1 MGRVALV
8 SALLA
13 AVVLAVAVQRGGRRV
28 MPPPAARPVATTI
41 LTAAAR
47 RTLRGKPI
55 TLAQDSLRRR
65 AEKMTLRVR
74 NISCAGVA
82 IGSGW
87 AIDPHTLVTNRH
99 VLAGAAVLEMDAWDG
114 TAFEGDVAQAEEG
127 RLVDIGIAAVPQRL
141 PVVAKTGPRARPGD
155 RVTAVGYPLGG
166 QLTLAPGRVISYLD
180 GRTLPPEIAFDGP
193 VTELSTRIKHGNSG
207 GPVLNGHGRVVGII
221 YAGQPGATEEDY
233 MRLAYAIPLSSAR
246 TLLRTGGTQA
256 VLPCEQ

>member
-1 MGRVALV
+1 MARLALV
-8 SALLA
+8 SALVAAGVLA
-13 AVVLAVAVQRGGRRV
+13 AAGWLGGRRV
-28 MPPPAARPVATTI
+28 APPAPERPLRTTV
-41 LTAAAR
+41 LTAAAQ

-82 IGSGW
+82 TGSAW
-87 AIDPHTLVTNRH
+87 ALDPHTLVTNRH

-114 TAFEGDVAQAEEG
+114 TSFEGDVGQAQEG
-127 RLVDIGIAAVPQRL
+127 RLVDIGIATVPQRL
-141 PVVAKTGPRARPGD
+141 PVVAKTGPGARPGD

-166 QLTLAPGRVISYLD
+166 ELTLSSGRVVRYLD

-193 VTELSTRIKHGNSG
+193 VMQLSARIKHGNSG
-207 GPVLNGHGRVVGII
+207 GPVLDAHGRVVGIV
-221 YAGQPGATEEDY
+221 YAGQPGAGEEDY
-233 MRLAYAIPLSSAR
+233 MRVAYAIPLSSAR
-246 TLLRTGGTQA
+246 TLLRAGGTQA

>member
-1 MGRVALV
+1 VGRLVVVSVVVAI
-8 SALLA
+8 
-13 AVVLAVAVQRGGRRV
+13 VVLAAAAELGAHRIT
-28 MPPPAARPVATTI
+28 PPGPVPPIATTR
-41 LTAAAR
+41 LTASAQQ
-47 RTLRGKPI
+47 TLRGTPI
-55 TLAQDSLRRR
+55 TLAQDSLTRR

-82 IGSGW
+82 IGSAW

-114 TAFEGDVAQAEEG
+114 ATFEGDVAQAAEG
-127 RLVDIGIAAVPQRL
+127 RLVDIGIAEVPQRL

-166 QLTLAPGRVISYLD
+166 QLTLSPGRVAGYLD

-193 VTELSTRIKHGNSG
+193 VMQLSTRIKHGNSG
-207 GPVLNGHGRVVGII
+207 GPVLDPHGRVVGII
-221 YAGQPGATEEDY
+221 YAGQPGATEHDF
-233 MRLAYAIPLSSAR
+233 MRTAYAIPLSSAR

>member
-1 MGRVALV
+1 VGRLALV

-13 AVVLAVAVQRGGRRV
+13 AVVLAAGMRLGGRRV
-28 MPPPAARPVATTI
+28 TPPPAARPVATTV

-47 RTLRGKPI
+47 QTLRGQPI

-82 IGSGW
+82 TGSAW

-99 VLAGAAVLEMDAWDG
+99 VLAGAAILEMDAWDG

-127 RLVDIGIAAVPQRL
+127 RLVDIGIASVPQRL
-141 PVVAKTGPRARPGD
+141 PVVAQTGPRARPGD

-166 QLTLAPGRVISYLD
+166 ELTLSPGRVVRYLD
-180 GRTLPPEIAFDGP
+180 GRTLPPEIAFAGP
-193 VTELSTRIKHGNSG
+193 VMQLSTRIKHGNSG
-207 GPVLNGHGRVVGII
+207 GPVLDAHGRVVGII
-221 YAGQPGATEEDY
+221 YAGQPGPTEEDY
-233 MRLAYAIPLSSAR
+233 MRVAYAIPLSSAR
-246 TLLRTGGTQA
+246 TLLRAGGTQA

>member
-1 MGRVALV
+1 
-8 SALLA
+8 
-13 AVVLAVAVQRGGRRV
+13 
-28 MPPPAARPVATTI
+28 
-41 LTAAAR
+41 
-47 RTLRGKPI
+47 
-55 TLAQDSLRRR
+55 
-65 AEKMTLRVR
+65 MTLRVR

-82 IGSGW
+82 IGSAW
-87 AIDPHTLVTNRH
+87 ALDPHTLVTNRH

-114 TAFEGDVAQAEEG
+114 TTFEGDVAQAAEG

-141 PVVAKTGPRARPGD
+141 PVVAKTGPPAGPGA

-166 QLTLAPGRVISYLD
+166 ELTLSPGRVVRYLD

-193 VTELSTRIKHGNSG
+193 VMQLSTRIKHGNSG
-207 GPVLNGHGRVVGII
+207 GPVLDAHGRVVGIV

-233 MRLAYAIPLSSAR
+233 MRVAYAIPLASAR

>member
-1 MGRVALV
+1 MGRLALV
-8 SALLA
+8 SALLS
-13 AVVLAVAVQRGGRRV
+13 AVVLACAFQLGGRRV
-28 MPPPAARPVATTI
+28 ALPAPARPVATTV
-41 LTAAAR
+41 LTAAAQQ
-47 RTLRGKPI
+47 TMRGTPI

-65 AEKMTLRVR
+65 AEKMTLHVR

-82 IGSGW
+82 TGSAW
-87 AIDPHTLVTNRH
+87 AIDSHTLVTNRH

-141 PVVAKTGPRARPGD
+141 PVTGKTGPRARPGD
-155 RVTAVGYPLGG
+155 HVTAVGYPLGG
-166 QLTLAPGRVISYLD
+166 QLTLSPGRVIRYLD

-193 VTELSTRIKHGNSG
+193 VMQLSTRIKHGNSG
-207 GPVLNGHGRVVGII
+207 GPVLDARGRVVGIT
-221 YAGQPGATEEDY
+221 YAGQPGATAEDY